1 MAFLIFWAYC
11 GYLVSIYLLS
21 LFGKKNN
28 ENQKIISFPHITL
41 LVPCYNEEKLTKEKV
56 ENIKQLDYPKQ
67 KMKVYFLDGDSDDS
81 TYEKLMEETK
91 TYKYISVLNTNC
103 QGKIN
108 QINFILPQV
117 DTEIIVCTDM
127 DALLEKNVLKEF
139 IKTFQ
144 ADDEVAVVGAKIIP
158 ENSSDLEAQYWESQN
173 AVRLLESEVHSSSIV
188 IAPCYAFKRSLLSS
202 FPDDCIADD
211 IYISFLANSQRQK
224 VKYIAAAVVHETR
237 TPTTLNQL
245 ITHKFRKG
253 NAYQIELLRFVY
265 TLPRMLPRWRLI
277 FLTHFLQVI
286 IMPWVLVF
294 FALCSISL
302 LLSGAIYLNVV
313 GFNFI
318 LLFISLVITSFLMS
332 RNRKKFSPGKT
343 RKSILPVFLVT
354 NFILLINGLTFPFYN
369 QTSRYPKIESIKKK
383 Q

>member
-11 GYLVSIYLLS
+11 GYLISIYLLS

-28 ENQKIISFPHITL
+28 KNQKIISYPHITIL
-41 LVPCYNEEKLTKEKV
+41 IPCYNEENLIKEKV
-56 ENIKQLDYPKQ
+56 ENIKQLDYPEQ
-67 KMKVYFLDGDSDDS
+67 KMKAYFLDGDSDDS
-81 TYEKLMEETK
+81 TYEKLKKETK
-91 TYKYISVLNTNC
+91 NCEYISVLKTHC

-108 QINFILPQV
+108 QINYILPQV

-173 AVRLLESEVHSSSIV
+173 TLRLLESEVHSSSIV

-211 IYISFLANSQRQK
+211 IYISFLANSQRHK
-224 VKYIAAAVVHETR
+224 VKYIANAVVHETR
-237 TPTTLNQL
+237 TPATLNQL

-265 TLPRMLPRWRLI
+265 TLPRMLPRWKLI
-277 FLTHFLQVI
+277 FLTKFLQVI

-302 LLSGAIYLNVV
+302 LLSGSMYLNVV
-313 GFNFI
+313 GFNVI

-332 RNRKKFSPGKT
+332 RKRKKFSPGKT
-343 RKSILPVFLVT
+343 KRSILSLFLVA
-354 NFILLINGLTFPFYN
+354 NFILLINGLTFPFYS
-369 QTSRYPKIESIKKK
+369 QSSRYPKIESKKKK

>member
-1 MAFLIFWAYC
+1 MPTFGFRQSQPTSRAWGQYFTA
-11 GYLVSIYLLS
+11 VSS
-21 LFGKKNN
+21 
-28 ENQKIISFPHITL
+28 
-41 LVPCYNEEKLTKEKV
+41 
-56 ENIKQLDYPKQ
+56 
-67 KMKVYFLDGDSDDS
+67 
-81 TYEKLMEETK
+81 
-91 TYKYISVLNTNC
+91 
-103 QGKIN
+103 
-108 QINFILPQV
+108 
-117 DTEIIVCTDM
+117 
-127 DALLEKNVLKEF
+127 
-139 IKTFQ
+139 
-144 ADDEVAVVGAKIIP
+144 
-158 ENSSDLEAQYWESQN
+158 
-173 AVRLLESEVHSSSIV
+173 
-188 IAPCYAFKRSLLSS
+188 
-202 FPDDCIADD
+202 
-211 IYISFLANSQRQK
+211 ISFLANSQRHK
-224 VKYIAAAVVHETR
+224 VKYIANAVVHETR

-253 NAYQIELLRFVY
+253 NAYQIELLRFIY

-332 RNRKKFSPGKT
+332 RNRKKFSPRKT
-343 RKSILPVFLVT
+343 KRSILPVFLVT